1 LPTHLRPILDV
12 ARDLGLDPDR
22 CTPLGRH
29 KAKVDRDGGASQA
42 TGRLVLVSAVTPTP
56 AGEGKTTVSVG
67 LTQGLQ
73 RIGAR
78 VALCLREPSLGPVFG
93 VKGGGTGG
101 GETCTPSPAPTTCS
115 PRWSTP
121 TCTSADRAA

>member
-1 LPTHLRPILDV
+1 MPTHLRPILDV
-12 ARDLGLDPDR
+12 ARDLGLDPDS

-29 KAKVDRDGGASQA
+29 KAKVDPVDRDDDASPA

-78 VALCLREPSLGPVFG
+78 VALCLR
-93 VKGGGTGG
+93 
-101 GETCTPSPAPTTCS
+101 
-115 PRWSTP
+115 
-121 TCTSADRAA
+121 